1 MSLFTVVCFI
11 ILYPRTL
18 KGIKMKKIL
27 FATDFSS
34 NANKAFGFA
43 LNLAEK
49 HQAELIMLHV
59 NNALPGYDQPDIAG
73 PDEMTKQTGKSW
85 ENSLEIFF
93 KQSNSDIQPTYIANK
108 NSSVVKGI
116 LSVIEKYQPQLV
128 VIGTKGKKPVKELL
142 FGSTTK
148 ALIKRS
154 PVPVM
159 AVPEYAE
166 LADYNKILYTSDFR
180 EFDLKALQDLVELV
194 RPFEPEIKILHM
206 STDNE
211 LKRLEKIEWFK
222 ELINDNISYP
232 AISCELVMADDV
244 FNTLNRYM
252 TENDFDMLVMLEK
265 ERNGIL
271 DKLFHE
277 GLVSKMEFRT
287 WIPLLSYN
295 EHYLR
300 VAAQ

>member
-1 MSLFTVVCFI
+1 
-11 ILYPRTL
+11 
-18 KGIKMKKIL
+18 MKKIL

-59 NNALPGYDQPDIAG
+59 YDISPVYGQPYIAG

-85 ENSLEIFF
+85 ENSLKDFF
-93 KQSNSDIQPTYIANK
+93 KQSNSDIQPTYIANE
-108 NSSVVKGI
+108 NRSVVKGI

-128 VIGTKGKKPVKELL
+128 VIGTKGKNTVKELL
-142 FGSTTK
+142 LGGTTK

-166 LADYNKILYTSDFR
+166 LADYNKVLYTSDFR
-180 EFDLKALQDLVELV
+180 EVDLKALQDLVELV
-194 RPFEPEIKILHM
+194 RPFLPEIKILHM

-211 LKRLEKIEWFK
+211 LKRREKIEWFK
-222 ELINDNISYP
+222 ELINDNVSYP
-232 AISCELVMADDV
+232 AISCELVSADDI
-244 FNTLNRYM
+244 FNTLNKYM

-300 VAAQ
+300 VAEQQNVKKPDTTEN

>member
-1 MSLFTVVCFI
+1 
-11 ILYPRTL
+11 
-18 KGIKMKKIL
+18 MKKIL

-59 NNALPGYDQPDIAG
+59 YDVLPVYGHPY
-73 PDEMTKQTGKSW
+73 EMSTAQMTRQSSKNW
-85 ENSLEIFF
+85 ENSLKEFF
-93 KQSNSDIQPTYIANK
+93 KPYDAEIQPTFIAIENT
-108 NSSVVKGI
+108 SVVKGI

-128 VIGTKGKKPVKELL
+128 VTGTKGKSPVKELL
-142 FGSTTK
+142 FGGTTK
-148 ALIKRS
+148 ALVKRS
-154 PVPVM
+154 PVPVL

-166 LADYNKILYTSDFR
+166 LKDYERILYTSDFR
-180 EFDLKALQDLVELV
+180 EVDLKALQDLVEWV
-194 RPFEPEIKILHM
+194 RPFEPEIKVLHM
-206 STDNE
+206 STENE
-211 LKRLEKIEWFK
+211 YERLEKLEWFK
-222 ELINDNISYP
+222 EMIHDNVSYP
-232 AISCELVMADDV
+232 AISCELVLADDI
-244 FNTLNRYM
+244 FNTLNKYM

-265 ERNGIL
+265 KRNGII

-295 EHYLR
+295 EHYLSITDD
-300 VAAQ
+300 QDIKQNDTMEN